1 MPYLNTAENTTFTPN
16 DDTNAAVTENDGL
29 DEKNETTISVRIC
42 TVNMQIFNSQYT
54 CPNCSSEIISDK
66 EYVVYNNWDTMSL
79 LSDCQSSVA
88 ICFTGRIV
96 NEKLLLQSNGNIK
109 EKCCQ
114 LPVTQKKSLAK
125 AMLNKIVDI
134 AYQPKEKNIVKAMK
148 LAS

>member
-1 MPYLNTAENTTFTPN
+1 
-16 DDTNAAVTENDGL
+16 
-29 DEKNETTISVRIC
+29 
-42 TVNMQIFNSQYT
+42 MQSFNSQYT

-66 EYVVYNNWDTMSL
+66 EYVVYNNWDTMPL

-125 AMLNKIVDI
+125 AMLNKNVDI

-148 LAS
+148 LTS